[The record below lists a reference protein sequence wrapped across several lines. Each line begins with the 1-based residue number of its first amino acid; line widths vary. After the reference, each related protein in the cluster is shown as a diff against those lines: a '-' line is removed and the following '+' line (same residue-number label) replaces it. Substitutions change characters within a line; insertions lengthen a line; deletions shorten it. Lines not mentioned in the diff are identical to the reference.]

1 MYKRLIILSVIIAAA
16 LCGLTLLGYHAVE
29 KWAEG
34 LEWARLGEFA
44 EVAEQIRQDVERK
57 LDEFIRTEEDRP
69 YTHYQDYYVPENVA
83 AGRQE
88 VPVLVSPLSGRME
101 NYFASGYFQIEPDGR
116 IVTANDDILQRNG
129 RSNISNVIYAQTQLN
144 RRNIETNLVPALTG
158 AMPDSFGVKIGK
170 KITGPASVREKV
182 AVLKEA
188 KRVQSKSQMQKDER
202 SRALQGRR
210 GGGENY
216 YPIESL
222 KRQDRAA
229 QAIEQRR
236 VVYEYQIT
244 SNMADRGG
252 GGLLYLRDK
261 QGVRSAKL
269 NAAADEKETVEKGLF
284 EQKQEVSS
292 ALHYNEGRQ
301 LQKMESSEVRDELLG
316 DRRRPA
322 VRETKEAEQAKAP
335 QTAPSRAAEQVYID
349 DMDRSQIQIGA
360 GQDEIVKG
368 RKGPFVTYVVG
379 GGEAEKSI
387 FGKQVFL
394 VRDVQ
399 IEDRQFRQGFQL
411 NEKKLI
417 EEVNASA
424 AQFIRDGMGFELSQ
438 REEAGAVHAAILD
451 FGFGNLVLNLE
462 ELDPGWVG
470 KQISQLRTWY
480 FSIITIVLLAVTVGL
495 VSLWRYARAQMKL
508 AEKKDDFISAVS
520 HELRTPLTSIRMYS
534 EMLENKWVKSEDKVA
549 EYHRNMRQESER
561 LSRLIEN
568 VLDFS
573 RIQRGRKKYTFSV
586 GDINECIGGVVEV
599 MTPYAA
605 QNGFSIKTE
614 LEQLGHMA
622 FDKDAVKQIIVNLL
636 DNAIK
641 YARNAEDKII
651 TVRTKSDTENI
662 LIEVEDHGPGVPHR
676 QRKKIFEE
684 FYRLGSEATRE
695 TRGTGLGLALVKRF
709 AQAHNG
715 FVEILAA
722 KPAGAIFRVG
732 LAMQP

>member
-1 MYKRLIILSVIIAAA
+1 M
-16 LCGLTLLGYHAVE
+16 
-29 KWAEG
+29 
-34 LEWARLGEFA
+34 
-44 EVAEQIRQDVERK
+44 
-57 LDEFIRTEEDRP
+57 
-69 YTHYQDYYVPENVA
+69 
-83 AGRQE
+83 
-88 VPVLVSPLSGRME
+88 
-101 NYFASGYFQIEPDGR
+101 
-116 IVTANDDILQRNG
+116 
-129 RSNISNVIYAQTQLN
+129 
-144 RRNIETNLVPALTG
+144 
-158 AMPDSFGVKIGK
+158 
-170 KITGPASVREKV
+170 
-182 AVLKEA
+182 
-188 KRVQSKSQMQKDER
+188 
-202 SRALQGRR
+202 
-210 GGGENY
+210 
-216 YPIESL
+216 
-222 KRQDRAA
+222 
-229 QAIEQRR
+229 
-236 VVYEYQIT
+236 
-244 SNMADRGG
+244 
-252 GGLLYLRDK
+252 
-261 QGVRSAKL
+261 
-269 NAAADEKETVEKGLF
+269 
-284 EQKQEVSS
+284 
-292 ALHYNEGRQ
+292 
-301 LQKMESSEVRDELLG
+301 
-316 DRRRPA
+316 
-322 VRETKEAEQAKAP
+322 
-335 QTAPSRAAEQVYID
+335 YID
-349 DMDRSQIQIGA
+349 DMDRSQIQIEA

-368 RKGPFVTYVVG
+368 RKEPFVTYVVG

-417 EEVNASA
+417 EEVKASA

-451 FGFGNLVLNLE
+451 FGFGELVLNLE

-470 KQISQLRTWY
+470 KQTSQLRTWY

-605 QNGFSIKTE
+605 QNGFSIRTE

-641 YARNAEDKII
+641 YARNAEDKTI

-732 LAMQP
+732 LAIQS